1 MTHATGHI
9 ICKQT
14 ARNLAEGRIDMNISN
29 NQPNWFY
36 KTCRKTNS
44 SLFSVNWM

>member
-1 MTHATGHI
+1 MTHTTGHI

-36 KTCRKTNS
+36 
-44 SLFSVNWM
+44 SVDHINITG